1 MSAIKK
7 IIEHESFGGML
18 LVATAAL
25 AMLLANS
32 ALQGFYFDILNTP
45 VVVAVGEYSLQKP
58 LLLWVN
64 DGLMALFFLV
74 VGLEIKREVMEG
86 HLASKDQIMLPGI
99 AAAAGMIFPAIIYA
113 AINFDSPETLRGWA
127 VPSATDIAFAIGI
140 FTLFGSRLPVSLKL
154 FLLSVA
160 IFDDIGAIIIIAV
173 FYSGDLSLT
182 SLAIAALGLGVLFA
196 LNRARVL
203 NLAPYVIVGLVI
215 WVAVLKS
222 GVHATL
228 AGFVTAWF
236 IPLRVNV
243 VKSMAPLHRMEHG
256 LLPWVTLLILPVF
269 AFANAGVSLAGF
281 SAERLLNPVTLGIA
295 LGLFFGNQVGIF
307 SVVWLSVKAGIAKLP
322 ENATWAQVYGVSL
335 LCGIGFTM
343 SLFIGS
349 LAFEGFAAYQDDV
362 KVGVLLGSLLSAL
375 AGARV
380 LYVCSRKNEPAG
392 PAREGRAFT
401 PFGIQPDNS

>member
-1 MSAIKK
+1 MSAIRK

-32 ALQGFYFDILNTP
+32 ALQAFYFDILNTP

-74 VGLEIKREVMEG
+74 VGLEIKREVLEG
-86 HLASKDQIMLPGI
+86 HLASRDQIMLPGI

-113 AINFDSPETLRGWA
+113 TMNFGSPETLRGWA

-182 SLAIAALGLGVLFA
+182 SLAIAALGLLALFA

-203 NLAPYVIVGLVI
+203 NLAPYVIIGLVI
-215 WVAVLKS
+215 
-222 GVHATL
+222 
-228 AGFVTAWF
+228 
-236 IPLRVNV
+236 
-243 VKSMAPLHRMEHG
+243 
-256 LLPWVTLLILPVF
+256 
-269 AFANAGVSLAGF
+269 
-281 SAERLLNPVTLGIA
+281 
-295 LGLFFGNQVGIF
+295 
-307 SVVWLSVKAGIAKLP
+307 
-322 ENATWAQVYGVSL
+322 
-335 LCGIGFTM
+335 
-343 SLFIGS
+343 
-349 LAFEGFAAYQDDV
+349 
-362 KVGVLLGSLLSAL
+362 
-375 AGARV
+375 
-380 LYVCSRKNEPAG
+380 
-392 PAREGRAFT
+392 
-401 PFGIQPDNS
+401 